1 MDEDVLFELADTTD
15 RSDKKYE
22 GIGLCVCFGH
32 NGNLTHTP
40 ELHGR
45 ALCNHLYLASS
56 KNGRLK
62 GNVFSDECQVAPVG
76 FEEVAVYFSREE
88 WGLLDEGQR
97 QLYRDVMQE
106 NYQTLISLG
115 FPVPDPAAIS
125 WMEPGEEPRV
135 PDLQGSE
142 ESETTRTAGERRWRR
157 SQENPIQGSLK
168 RLDPQQTFPG
178 IARKWAMQNPSQGR
192 AWGSQQGALG
202 ARGQEV
208 PPPGRS
214 ATSGRQERGFGRLLG
229 ILFEPSAV
237 ARPLRPRERGRA
249 PGRSKGSGRPYGCTE
264 CDKSFRQKPHL
275 VTHLRTHTGERP
287 YLCAACGR
295 AFGQSSNLI
304 EHQRTH
310 AGETRFRCPDC
321 GKCFGL
327 SSNLVQHQR
336 LPAGERPY
344 RCAQCGRSSC
354 HKHQL
359 TRHYQ
364 GHAEEEAVAVLSLGP
379 TPVVEIRD
387 AP

>member
-1 MDEDVLFELADTTD
+1 MHRKGAERKSEI
-15 RSDKKYE
+15 RRESEE
-22 GIGLCVCFGH
+22 GRR
-32 NGNLTHTP
+32 TP
-40 ELHGR
+40 PPIHSPQQENQTAGGM
-45 ALCNHLYLASS
+45 AAP
-56 KNGRLK
+56 
-62 GNVFSDECQVAPVG
+62 APVG

-115 FPVPDPAAIS
+115 FPVPDPAVIS

-142 ESETTRTAGERRWRR
+142 ESEITRTAGERRWRR
-157 SQENPIQGSLK
+157 SQENPIQGNLK
-168 RLDPQQTFPG
+168 RLEPQQTFPG
-178 IARKWAMQNPSQGR
+178 IARKWAMQNSSPGR
-192 AWGSQQGALG
+192 TWGSQQGALG

-237 ARPLRPRERGRA
+237 ARPPRPRERGRA

-275 VTHLRTHTGERP
+275 VTHLRTHMGEQP
-287 YLCAACGR
+287 YLCA

-304 EHQRTH
+304 EHQRPH

-321 GKCFGL
+321 GKCFCL
-327 SSNLVQHQR
+327 SSSLAQHR
-336 LPAGERPY
+336 CLHAGERPY
-344 RCAQCGRSSC
+344 RCAQCGRSFC

-359 TRHYQ
+359 TRHHQ
-364 GHAEEEAVAVLSLGP
+364 GHAEEETGAVLSLGP
-379 TPVVEIRD
+379 KGAAPVVEIRD